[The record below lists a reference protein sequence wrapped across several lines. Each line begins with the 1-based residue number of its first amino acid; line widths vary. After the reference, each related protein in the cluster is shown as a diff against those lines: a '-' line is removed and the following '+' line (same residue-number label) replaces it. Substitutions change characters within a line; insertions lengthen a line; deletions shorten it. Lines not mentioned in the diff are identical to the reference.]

1 MIKTT
6 VVLVLMLTVCL
17 SKSQDIHFSQFNEA
31 PLLVNPALTGFFDG
45 SHRLQLNYKN
55 QWRSV
60 NNAYNTYAMGY
71 DVVVIRGRNSS
82 GFLAVGAAFFSDV
95 SGDVDLKTASG
106 QLNIAYHL
114 KLNESQMLAAGIYG
128 GFGQRSL
135 NQQNMQWS
143 SQYNSSSGFDATL
156 PSNEVV
162 AFESVGYV
170 DFGFGMNWSL
180 VHNSSSNSSNDGL
193 KINAGFSL
201 NHVNQPDFDF
211 IGNADESLNLKM
223 VAHSRALIGL
233 SCSNMALVP
242 SVYFQIQGTQKE
254 ILPGFMLRY
263 MLREQS
269 HYTGFISDAYLS
281 IGGMYRTSDA
291 LILNAMVEIN
301 DFALGMSYDINVSEL
316 SVATSGK
323 GGFEFALRYSIPNSN
338 KNKSFY

>member
-1 MIKTT
+1 
-6 VVLVLMLTVCL
+6 
-17 SKSQDIHFSQFNEA
+17 
-31 PLLVNPALTGFFDG
+31 
-45 SHRLQLNYKN
+45 
-55 QWRSV
+55 
-60 NNAYNTYAMGY
+60 
-71 DVVVIRGRNSS
+71 
-82 GFLAVGAAFFSDV
+82 
-95 SGDVDLKTASG
+95 
-106 QLNIAYHL
+106 
-114 KLNESQMLAAGIYG
+114 MLAAGIYG

-143 SQYNSSSGFDATL
+143 SQYSSSTGFDATL
-156 PSNEVV
+156 PSNE
-162 AFESVGYV
+162 AMSFESLGYV

-180 VHNSSSNSSNDGL
+180 IHNSSSLSSNDGL
-193 KINAGFSL
+193 KINAGIGFG
-201 NHVNQPDFDF
+201 HVNKPDFDF
-211 IGNADESLNLKM
+211 IGNVDENLDMKIA
-223 VAHSRALIGL
+223 AHARALIGL
-233 SCSNMALVP
+233 SGTNMALVP

-323 GGFEFALRYSIPNSN
+323 GGFEFALRYTIPNSN